1 LFETVRFA
9 IQNIAKL
16 GFSRNGLARSD
27 GIQGL
32 EQKNSTTRNDA
43 ARTVS
48 SCVFADCVAAMLVR
62 VGLYRLAINSMVPGL
77 PAESVAT
84 THQ

>member
-1 LFETVRFA
+1 MFESAYFA

-16 GFSRNGLARSD
+16 GFSRNGLALSD

-32 EQKNSTTRNDA
+32 EQKISTTRNDA

-48 SCVFADCVAAMLVR
+48 SCVFVDCFATVPVR
-62 VGLYRLAINSMVPGL
+62 VGLHRRAIDAGSG
-77 PAESVAT
+77 A
-84 THQ
+84 